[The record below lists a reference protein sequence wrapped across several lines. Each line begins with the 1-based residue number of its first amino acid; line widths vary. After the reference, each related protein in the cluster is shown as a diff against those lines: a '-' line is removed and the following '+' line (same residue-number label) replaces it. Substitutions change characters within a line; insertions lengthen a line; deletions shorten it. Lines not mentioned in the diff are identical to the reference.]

1 MLVVKRERKGIYA
14 VKKYWLW
21 ICLVCVLAGIAG
33 YFVNIMVIKNKEEMI
48 SVLVLSAKANE
59 AALEREITRQFPISE
74 GEEVVIQVM
83 DPSVEANYGIVLTW
97 LRARTVD
104 VLIGETDAL
113 KRYAQ
118 SGCLADWSELEVV
131 KEEEIK
137 RKDEAF
143 LCGLAEYDDEGG
155 ILRMGEEQCFGWR
168 SSGEVAEACGLKQPV
183 VSVALNAPHKEAALN
198 ATRLLTRN
206 K

>member
-104 VLIGETDAL
+104 VLIGETDVL

-118 SGCLADWSELEVV
+118 SGCLADWSELGVV

-143 LCGLAEYDDEGG
+143 LCGLAEYDNEGG